1 MAHKQPNKQAT
12 NKLTRSE
19 FIVLRAFTELSNP
32 TQRNIAT
39 ATKLSLQTVNTAC
52 KRLAAC
58 GLVAEGAPT
67 TQGKRALAP
76 YRVSNAII
84 MAAGLSSRFAPISY
98 EQSKGMLKVRG
109 EILVERQIR
118 QLQEAGIKN
127 ITIVVGYK
135 KEYYYYLKKKFGVDL
150 VINPEFAS
158 RNNNSTL
165 YCVRDRLK
173 NTYICSVDN
182 YYVHNPFHAYEYTAC
197 YSAEQRDKSKTEW
210 ALTLGR
216 AGRIKGVT
224 IGGGKAY
231 YMLGYA
237 YFDVTFART
246 FVKILEAEYALPITA
261 DKLWEQIFVEHINEL
276 PMYAIKYEKGDIF
289 EFDSLDDVREFD
301 PAFLD
306 NLDSSILDNIVSVLG
321 CNKAEIRD
329 IWPIKQGL
337 TNLSCHFTTD
347 SGEYVYRHPGVGTE
361 KMIDRPTEVKAQIKA
376 KELGLD
382 DTFIY
387 EDKKTGWK
395 LSHYVTNCRLLDAHN
410 PKQVKQAMKL
420 ARRLHECGERFSRS
434 FDYYKEGKKYEK
446 LLAAKGAIDV
456 PGYAEL
462 VKQAKKVRALAKADK
477 APICLTH
484 NDFFSLN
491 LLLDEKDK
499 LYLIDWEYAGM
510 ADYAS
515 DFGTFVVTCK
525 LSEKEALQALAYY
538 FGRKPT
544 AAEIR
549 HNFAYVGL
557 AAWCWYVWALLKE
570 AEGDYVGEWLYT
582 YCDYATQY
590 LPKTIEL
597 YHAAEKG

>member
-1 MAHKQPNKQAT
+1 MTTKRDT
-12 NKLTRSE
+12 NEFTRNE
-19 FIVLRAFTELSNP
+19 FAVLRAFAELKKPS
-32 TQRNIAT
+32 QRDIA
-39 ATKLSLQTVNTAC
+39 AAAKLSLQTVNTAC
-52 KRLAAC
+52 KKLATQ
-58 GLVAEGAPT
+58 GIVAEGALT
-67 TQGKRALAP
+67 KQGKRALAP
-76 YRVSNAII
+76 YRINNAII

-118 QLQEAGIKN
+118 QLQEAGITD

-135 KEYYYYLKKKFGVDL
+135 KEYYHYLKKKFGVNL

-165 YCVRDRLK
+165 YCVRERLK

-182 YYVHNPFHAYEYTAC
+182 YFVHNPFHAYEYTAC
-197 YSAEQRDKSKTEW
+197 YSAEQRTRSKTEW

-216 AGRIKGVT
+216 AGRITSVT
-224 IGGGKAY
+224 IGGKKAW

-237 YFDVTFART
+237 YFDKAFSKQFT
-246 FVKILEAEYALPITA
+246 KILEAEYALPETA

-276 PMYAIKYEKGDIF
+276 PMYVIKHNGGDIF
-289 EFDSLDDVREFD
+289 EFDSLDEVRKFD

-321 CNKAEIRD
+321 CDKTEIRD

-337 TNLSCHFTTD
+337 TNLSCHFATD
-347 SGEYVYRHPGVGTE
+347 SGEYVYRYPGVGTE
-361 KMIDRPTEVKAQIKA
+361 KMIDRPTEVKAQLKA

-387 EDKKTGWK
+387 EDEKTGWK
-395 LSHYVTNCRLLDAHN
+395 LSHYITNCRLLDAHD
-410 PKQVKQAMKL
+410 PAQVKKAMKL
-420 ARRLHECGERFSRS
+420 ARRLHECGAQFSRT

-446 LLAAKGAIDV
+446 LLAEKGAIDV
-456 PGYAEL
+456 PGYDEL
-462 VKQAKKVRALAKADK
+462 AKQAKTVRKLAGADK
-477 APICLTH
+477 APTCLTH

-525 LSEKEALQALAYY
+525 ISEEEALQALSFY

-597 YHAAEKG
+597 YNAAEKD